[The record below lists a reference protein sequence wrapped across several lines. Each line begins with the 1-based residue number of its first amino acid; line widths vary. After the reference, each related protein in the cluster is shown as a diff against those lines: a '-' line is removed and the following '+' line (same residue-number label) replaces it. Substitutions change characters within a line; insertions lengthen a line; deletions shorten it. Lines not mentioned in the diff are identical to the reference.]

1 MRDPD
6 RITPTLA
13 AVEKLWRTMP
23 DMRLGQLLWA
33 IADGDPF
40 QIEEDKIVE
49 KIEEML
55 RKD

>member
-6 RITPTLA
+6 RITPTLE

-23 DMRLGQLLWA
+23 DMRLGQLMWA
-33 IADGDPF
+33 IAGRDPF
-40 QIEEDKIVE
+40 HIEDEDTVKRIEER
-49 KIEEML
+49 L